1 MRPGPVKWSAVAAS
15 CVVAGFIAPAV
26 FVSCAPDPGY
36 REGQYV
42 IECELQRTGWFDPI
56 VYPGQTFVGHRHEF
70 YGGNINPNS
79 TSEQLSS
86 DPATTCAADGEP
98 SDRASYWH
106 PTVLI
111 NGFRAPLTDFRVYY
125 TEGRKHNAEIQDLPR
140 GLKMIGDRHDWGCG
154 AMSGL
159 SGQPSPPQCPS
170 TSDGLSFHVYLPSCW
185 NGRDLDSSD
194 HRSHMAYPLQR
205 DADDAREC
213 PDSHPVP
220 LPAVIYRGKTGRW
233 PAPSQVSLSSGAPNT
248 MHADYFDGWAGNRQ
262 TVLNDACIR
271 GTDADG
277 PTKCTGADRAALPQ

>member
-1 MRPGPVKWSAVAAS
+1 MRSRPMEWTFAVAWCA
-15 CVVAGFIAPAV
+15 VVALVLSAI
-26 FVSCAPDPGY
+26 FVSCAPAPNY
-36 REGQYV
+36 KEGQY
-42 IECELQRTGWFDPI
+42 IIRCGLRRTGTFDPI
-56 VYPGQTFVGHRHEF
+56 VYPGQRNVGHRHEF

-79 TSEQLSS
+79 TYGQLAS
-86 DPATTCAADGEP
+86 DPATTCADDGEP

-111 NGFRAPLTDFRVYY
+111 NGVRAPLTDFRVYY

-154 AMSGL
+154 KGSGL

-185 NGRDLDSSD
+185 NGRDLDSAD

-205 DADDAREC
+205 DADDEREC

-220 LPAVIYRGKTGRW
+220 LPALIYRGKTGRW
-233 PAPSQVSLSSGAPNT
+233 PAPSQVSLSSGAPDT
-248 MHADYFDGWAGNRQ
+248 MHVDYFDGWAGNRQ
-262 TVLNDACIR
+262 SVLNDACIR
-271 GTDADG
+271 GTEANG
-277 PTKCTGADRAALPQ
+277 PTKCTSADRAALPQ